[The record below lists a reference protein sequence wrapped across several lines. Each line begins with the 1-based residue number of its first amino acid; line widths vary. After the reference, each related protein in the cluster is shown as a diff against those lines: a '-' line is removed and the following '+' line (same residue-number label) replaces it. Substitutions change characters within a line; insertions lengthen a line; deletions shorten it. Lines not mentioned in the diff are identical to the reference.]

1 MFLCKTWLHSRRF
14 QLSMMYSYSSDK
26 WVPWYGDSLRALC
39 SSKPRFFY
47 LWFQS
52 CVWSLAYILA
62 KAKEAAGDAKL
73 KQASVRTACVL
84 RLRVCRTSVSQYVLP
99 PPAFLLLLLQL
110 HCRQLLYSRFFLF
123 LFSKCSIEEN
133 EKRWTQTVKRRF
145 PSRMTGRV
153 RSRHLVVG
161 LRLKQYCTVPVITID
176 RYTLFKWIVI
186 KTRVWNLYNNRGF
199 RRVLTRIRSLLTPL
213 LNTYKTVSNNSL
225 ILFYILNFT
234 FETVCP
240 ISYLTRSIE
249 NGLPSAIKA
258 AVTDGVLG

>member
-62 KAKEAAGDAKL
+62 KAKEAAVDAKL
-73 KQASVRTACVL
+73 KQASVRTALCVA
-84 RLRVCRTSVSQYVLP
+84 RVPYVSQYVLP

-110 HCRQLLYSRFFLF
+110 HCRQATILPFFCFFFSPSVRSRR
-123 LFSKCSIEEN
+123 KI

-153 RSRHLVVG
+153 RSRHLVG
-161 LRLKQYCTVPVITID
+161 RLRLKQYCTVPVITVSTYYN

-186 KTRVWNLYNNRGF
+186 KTRVWNLYNNRG
-199 RRVLTRIRSLLTPL
+199 IRHVFV
-213 LNTYKTVSNNSL
+213 NVYQVSIDTS
-225 ILFYILNFT
+225 T
-234 FETVCP
+234 QHP
-240 ISYLTRSIE
+240 
-249 NGLPSAIKA
+249 
-258 AVTDGVLG
+258 